1 MDNPF
6 PRKAL
11 TTILVLFIAVVFIQ
25 SLFFKFT
32 DSPETQHIFGTLD
45 AWGSSLGFPGL
56 FARNGIFSPHVVGS
70 VESLAS
76 VVLLIALLRKRSSGV
91 ALGALLSLG
100 VISGAIFFHLLTPL
114 GIEVLNAVGSRDGG
128 QLFAMA
134 CGIWVSS
141 VVLIAS
147 HRQALARLMARSCA
161 RGTA

>member
-1 MDNPF
+1 MNHPF

-11 TTILVLFIAVVFIQ
+11 TTLLVLFIAVVFIQ

-32 DSPETQHIFGTLD
+32 DSPETRHIFETLD
-45 AWGSSLGFPGL
+45 AWGASLGFSGL
-56 FARNGIFSPHVVGS
+56 FARNGIFSPYVVGS
-70 VESLAS
+70 AELLAS
-76 VVLLIALLRKRSSGV
+76 VVLLVALLRKRSSWV

-114 GIEVLNAVGSRDGG
+114 GIEVVNADGSRDGG

-141 VVLIAS
+141 AMLINIHRHSLARLIAS
-147 HRQALARLMARSCA
+147 SSDRVRA
-161 RGTA
+161 